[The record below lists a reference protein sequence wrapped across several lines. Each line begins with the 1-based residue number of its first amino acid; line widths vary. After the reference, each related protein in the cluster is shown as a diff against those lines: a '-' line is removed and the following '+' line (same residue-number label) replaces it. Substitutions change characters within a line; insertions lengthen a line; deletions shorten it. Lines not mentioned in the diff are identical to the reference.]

1 MLVKF
6 GDGTDRQIKIN
17 RDEAKFPLSLE
28 HAYKKDG
35 KYTVSAGGRE
45 ITTHKTCKGG
55 ATAVIQ
61 VGAPKKAKAAAK
73 PKT

>member
-35 KYTVSAGGRE
+35 EYTVSAGGSQAQNLSDR
-45 ITTHKTCKGG
+45 
-55 ATAVIQ
+55 
-61 VGAPKKAKAAAK
+61 
-73 PKT
+73 